1 MLRHLK
7 NANELVLYASLS
19 CGAGFLARLVP
30 AFWVPIMLLRLGI
43 CAYCFIIL
51 YRAEGQKE
59 LAILI
64 GSALSLGYL
73 GANLDLL
80 EIVVRYDLRTLV
92 ARVTTVLVFGALAG
106 VGYLQFAQG
115 KNDSK

>member
-19 CGAGFLARLVP
+19 CGAGFFARLVP
-30 AFWVPIMLLRLGI
+30 AFWVPIMLLRLGVF
-43 CAYCFIIL
+43 AYCFIVL
-51 YRAEGQKE
+51 FRAEGQKE

-64 GSALSLGYL
+64 GSALAIGFI

-80 EIVVRYDLRTLV
+80 EIVVRYDLQTLV
-92 ARVTTVLVFGALAG
+92 ARVTTVLVFGALAS
-106 VGYLQFAQG
+106 VGYYQF
-115 KNDSK
+115 KTDNKRN